1 MSQNRLQLL
10 LTLLLPLTGC
20 GEADPLPDICSRSPA
35 LCRDLVDDGWC
46 RAERRQVILA
56 RHAAQ
61 GIPAEPHYRL
71 LEALDGYLK
80 CMDHASKLEYRLLK
94 DKKSRR
100 IESMLS
106 ASQQQETLDE
116 QTRDSSNP
124 WLAMWHWQRHADHAA
139 GARFMA
145 LAGTPALEQ
154 GELQEALAI
163 ETAKHEP
170 KRAMALFEHALT
182 LPRQDNHLPVRIAT
196 ALSTLHMGL
205 KHYREAYLWAVVA
218 AKLPDGPNVSAQ
230 RMSLYITITAD
241 ERSAIEA
248 KAQEI
253 ADAINDGHYSP

>member
-1 MSQNRLQLL
+1 MSQNRLRLL

-20 GEADPLPDICSRSPA
+20 GEADPLPDICSSSPA

-56 RHAAQ
+56 RHGAQ
-61 GIPAEPHYRL
+61 GVPAEAHYRL
-71 LEALDGYLK
+71 LLALDGYLK
-80 CMDHASKLEYRLLK
+80 CMDHASNIEYRLIK

-106 ASQQQETLDE
+106 ASQQLETVE
-116 QTRDSSNP
+116 AQTRNSSNP

-154 GELQEALAI
+154 GELQEMLAI

-170 KRAMALFEHALT
+170 ERAMALFEHALT
-182 LPRQDNHLPVRIAT
+182 LPHQDNRLPVRIAT
-196 ALSTLHMGL
+196 ALSMLHMGL
-205 KHYREAYLWAVVA
+205 KHYREAYLWALVA

-230 RMSLYITITAD
+230 RMSLYTTISTD
-241 ERSAIEA
+241 ERSTLEE
-248 KAQEI
+248 KAEEM
-253 ADAINDGHYSP
+253 ASAINDGHYSP